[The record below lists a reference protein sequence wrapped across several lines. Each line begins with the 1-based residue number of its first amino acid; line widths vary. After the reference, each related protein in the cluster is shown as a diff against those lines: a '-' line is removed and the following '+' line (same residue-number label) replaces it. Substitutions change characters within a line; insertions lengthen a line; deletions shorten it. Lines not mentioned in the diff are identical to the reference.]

1 MKKPAAGCKIDRLCL
16 KKEVSDLEERN
27 SGAAKTVSL
36 VMAVTL
42 IGKAL
47 GLYRDRLLAVRYST
61 GPAANAFFTASRIP
75 RVFFDAVFASAIAAC
90 FIPVFSEYLEKKG
103 KKEALRFA
111 GSFLTAVILLTGALT
126 LAGMAFPGPFVAL
139 FADYTD
145 PQTTALAV
153 SLTRMMFPT
162 VLFSGVAFS
171 LVGVLQA
178 QDHFIAPA
186 LMSAVSNLVIIAYF
200 FTLDGRL
207 GIYGL
212 AGVYLLGWFLQG
224 VILLPPLKRLNSPL
238 RPNLEFRS
246 EGMKK
251 VLLLM
256 GPVMVSTWVQPI
268 TLAINSRFGS
278 RLYGGAGVSALE
290 YSSNLYLVIAGV
302 FVLSVTNVI
311 FPRLSRLTAG
321 GREED
326 FRDAVRQTA
335 RLTLFFVLPMSAGLA
350 AVARPLVS
358 LIYGGGRFD
367 AFSVDITA
375 SALSWMSLGMAGYA
389 LQNILSRAY
398 FARQQGTVPLLAGG
412 AAILV
417 NVILCRLLADR
428 LSVAGLAL
436 ASAASATVYALLL
449 LLPLQRRDGGVL
461 DGPALAELARMALA
475 AAAMGLCVRALAGA
489 LAPLLP
495 AGKAGELLSLGL
507 SAGLG
512 VVLYFLL
519 TLLLRVEETGLCVSL
534 VKKTL
539 KRG

>member
-1 MKKPAAGCKIDRLCL
+1 MDA
-16 KKEVSDLEERN
+16 LEQRHD
-27 SGAAKTVSL
+27 GAARTVSF

-42 IGKAL
+42 IGKVL
-47 GLYRDRLLAVRYST
+47 GLYRDRLLAVHYST

-103 KKEALRFA
+103 KQEALRFA
-111 GSFLTAVILLTGALT
+111 GSFLTVVALLTGALT

-139 FADYTD
+139 FADYD
-145 PQTTALAV
+145 HPQTAALAV
-153 SLTRMMFPT
+153 SLTRVMFPT
-162 VLFSGVAFS
+162 VLFSGVAFC

-178 QDHFIAPA
+178 QDHFTAPA

-200 FTLDGRL
+200 FALDAKL

-212 AGVYLLGWFLQG
+212 AGAYLLGWFLQG
-224 VILLPPLKRLNSPL
+224 AILLPPLRRLNSPL
-238 RPNLEFRS
+238 RPGLEVRS

-268 TLAINSRFGS
+268 ILAVNSRFGS
-278 RLYGGAGVSALE
+278 RLYDGAGVSALE
-290 YSSNLYLVIAGV
+290 YSSNLYLVVAGV

-311 FPRLSRLTAG
+311 FPKLSRLTAG
-321 GREED
+321 GREGE
-326 FRDAVRQTA
+326 FQETVCQTL

-350 AVARPLVS
+350 AVAKPLIS
-358 LIYGGGRFD
+358 LIYGGGEFD
-367 AFSVDITA
+367 AFAADITS

-389 LQNILSRAY
+389 VQNILSRAY
-398 FARQQGTVPLLAGG
+398 FARQEGKTPLLAGG
-412 AAILV
+412 AAIAV
-417 NVILCRLLADR
+417 NIALCLLLGR
-428 LSVAGLAL
+428 SVAGLAL
-436 ASAASATVYALLL
+436 ASAVSATVYALLL
-449 LLPLQRRDGGVL
+449 LLPLRRRDGKVL
-461 DGPALAELARMALA
+461 PGAALRDLLKMALA
-475 AAAMGLCVRALAGA
+475 AAVMGLCAKALLEA
-489 LAPLLP
+489 LAPLFP
-495 AGKAGELLSLGL
+495 AGKPGELLCLGL
-507 SAGLG
+507 CTLSG

-519 TLLLRVEETGLCVSL
+519 TLALRVEETGLCVSL